1 MDTREFGDP
10 SDILARDLM
19 SAGYSLGKAFAASA
33 KPEAVAGAMVVLELL
48 VPILLTCD
56 VNGLTLKH
64 FYEVLVRIAR
74 GVNNAEEAD

>member
-1 MDTREFGDP
+1 MDTREYGDP

-19 SAGYSLGKAFAASA
+19 NAGYSLGKAFAASA

-56 VNGLTLKH
+56 VNGLTVKH